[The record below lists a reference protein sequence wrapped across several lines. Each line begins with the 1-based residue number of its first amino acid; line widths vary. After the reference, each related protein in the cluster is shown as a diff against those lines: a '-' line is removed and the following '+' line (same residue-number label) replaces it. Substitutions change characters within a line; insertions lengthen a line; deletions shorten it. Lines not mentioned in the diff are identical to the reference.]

1 VRRIFYRADQFRRA
15 WGEIPSDEGVAR
27 AKAVLT
33 PALFDLFTQ
42 LLPYEQAHSI
52 SVFDQLVEQGFSQ
65 PDFIMAALLHDVG
78 KSRFPLRPWQRVV
91 GVLAQK
97 FFPNRI
103 TQWGKSQ
110 PTGLLLGVVVAEQH
124 AQWGA
129 ELAKAAGASESV
141 VRLIANHQDPNFSQL
156 SDEEGSFIIALQAV
170 DKIS

>member
-1 VRRIFYRADQFRRA
+1 VRRIFYRIDQFRRA
-15 WGEIPSDEGVAR
+15 WSEIPSDEGLVR
-27 AKAVLT
+27 VKAVLS
-33 PALFDLFTQ
+33 PPLLNLFTQ

-52 SVFDQLVEQGFSQ
+52 SVFDQLVEQGYSQ
-65 PDFIMAALLHDVG
+65 PDFLTAALLHDVG
-78 KSRFPLRPWQRVV
+78 KIRFPLRPWQRAM

-110 PTGLLLGVVVAEQH
+110 PSGLLLGVVVAEQH

-129 ELAKAAGASESV
+129 ELTKAAGASESV
-141 VRLIANHQDPNFSQL
+141 VRLIANHQDPDYTQL
-156 SDEEGSFIIALQAV
+156 SDEEQSFLNALQAV